1 MIFIQYRRWLATD
14 GVYKFHDRHSQRRA
28 RNSPVAIFVSPQ
40 YRRFEDISS
49 IIGRKWRSQSGR
61 SRWHVSSFRVIVPTS
76 RSIYSHSRVVCN
88 FVPVA
93 QLLFNWTSSFHEL
106 MSLEK
111 EKLCCTDKFIFLFTF
126 FIFMRFSLKI
136 LHLLKIEKRLN
147 YKLPQLKFNNLW
159 LL

>member
-1 MIFIQYRRWLATD
+1 LIFIQQYRRWLATD
-14 GVYKFHDRHSQRRA
+14 GVYKFHDQHSQRRA

-93 QLLFNWTSSFHEL
+93 QLLFNWTSSFHKL

-111 EKLCCTDKFIFLFTF
+111 KQIILHGQIYISFYF

-136 LHLLKIEKRLN
+136 LHSLKIEKRLN
-147 YKLPQLKFNNLW
+147 YKLPIKI
-159 LL
+159 